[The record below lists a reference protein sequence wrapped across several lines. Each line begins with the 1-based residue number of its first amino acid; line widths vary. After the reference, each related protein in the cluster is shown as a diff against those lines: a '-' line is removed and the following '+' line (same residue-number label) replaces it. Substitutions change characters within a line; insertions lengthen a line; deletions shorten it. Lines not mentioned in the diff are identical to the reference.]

1 MIRRPPITTRTDTLF
16 PYATLFRS
24 EIGAGGEAMDDA
36 GEGPL
41 PHFLGED
48 GVRVVFGVAG
58 VNDDGKAAFACG
70 SDVGAEAVALP
81 VAVGVVIV
89 EVEAAFADAADA
101 RMAGALDE
109 GIGFDVGRG
118 VGLGRGDPD
127 GGPAIPFPPGDA
139 DHIFPFGPT
148 KERKSD

>member
-1 MIRRPPITTRTDTLF
+1 
-16 PYATLFRS
+16 
-24 EIGAGGEAMDDA
+24 MDDA

-89 EVEAAFADAADA
+89 EVEAAFADADDA

-109 GIGFDVGRG
+109 GFGFDVGMG
-118 VGLGRGDPD
+118 VGLVRVNPD
-127 GGPAIPFPPGDA
+127 GGPDIPFPLGDRSEEHTSELQSLMRISYA
-139 DHIFPFGPT
+139 VFCLKKKTNTHA
-148 KERKSD
+148 RKQYTE

>member
-58 VNDDGKAAFACG
+58 VNDDGKVAFARG

-81 VAVGVVIV
+81 AAVGVVIL
-89 EVEAAFADAADA
+89 EGGASFAYAAHA
-101 RMAGALDE
+101 RMEGDHDG
-109 GIGFDVGRG
+109 GIGLAAAMG
-118 VGLGRGDPD
+118 VSFEWVTTDAGSTQPL
-127 GGPAIPFPPGDA
+127 PFVTA
-139 DHIFPFGPT
+139 
-148 KERKSD
+148 

>member
-1 MIRRPPITTRTDTLF
+1 
-16 PYATLFRS
+16 
-24 EIGAGGEAMDDA
+24 MDDA

-89 EVEAAFADAADA
+89 EVEAAFADADDA
-101 RMAGALDE
+101 RMAGAPDE
-109 GIGFDVGRG
+109 GFGFDVGMG
-118 VGLGRGDPD
+118 VGLVRVKPD
-127 GGPAIPFPPGDA
+127 GGD
-139 DHIFPFGPT
+139 
-148 KERKSD
+148 RKRGGWGKR